1 MMLIKIY
8 NCEKRFMGR
17 GAKTMGRGGEELF
30 LKVFS
35 SIVPRRIRDER
46 TRHNPDSWQGYIL
59 LLTVIFV
66 FKISS
71 TNGKDTQQQNK
82 KIKRETEQKYKH
94 ENKGREK

>member
-46 TRHNPDSWQGYIL
+46 TRHNPDS
-59 LLTVIFV
+59 
-66 FKISS
+66 
-71 TNGKDTQQQNK
+71 
-82 KIKRETEQKYKH
+82 
-94 ENKGREK
+94 